1 MEDRYL
7 EGVDSVD
14 AKIQHLQMIQG
25 IISRM
30 AGNSFLLKGWAVTL
44 IAGIFAL
51 SSNDTDQGYFWVAY
65 TPILIFWGLDSYYLC
80 QERRYRKLYDLVRS
94 KDNEHIDFSMNIS
107 ADDTVDEKTTYRNC
121 ILSVTELWFY
131 FPLALLSAIIIIV
144 THL

>member
-1 MEDRYL
+1 
-7 EGVDSVD
+7 
-14 AKIQHLQMIQG
+14 
-25 IISRM
+25 M

-51 SSNDTDQGYFWVAY
+51 SSNDTDQRYFLVAY
-65 TPILIFWGLDSYYLC
+65 IPILIFWGLDSYYLC